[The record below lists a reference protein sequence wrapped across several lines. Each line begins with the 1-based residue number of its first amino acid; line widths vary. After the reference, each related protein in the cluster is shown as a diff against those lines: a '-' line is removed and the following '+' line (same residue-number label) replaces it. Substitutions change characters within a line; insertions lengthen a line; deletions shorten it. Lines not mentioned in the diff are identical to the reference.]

1 MGSDKY
7 HLVLGSQSPRRKQ
20 LLSYINI
27 PFQILTADL
36 DEVSDETAPDR
47 IAMDLASQK
56 ARAVMDK
63 AFGIENPF
71 IISSDTIVVLD
82 GKLYGKPK
90 DKDDARAILNEL
102 SDKTHQ
108 VITGVSFLFV
118 DQSTKKLREH
128 LFFDSTEVTFTEIS
142 KELMDDYIATGESL
156 DKAGAYGIQ
165 GASLTFISNLSG
177 SYSNVVGFP
186 LDKVVGELAIVLGE
200 NYRSQFL

>member
-63 AFGIENPF
+63 ASGIENPF

>member
-56 ARAVMDK
+56 ARAVMEK
-63 AFGIENPF
+63 VSGIENPF

-118 DQSTKKLREH
+118 EQATKKLREH